1 MSEPE
6 EAVATGQKTAGQA
19 EPQQQQPQQPATTPA
34 AGNEQQPLDQSDW
47 TQEVNAENK
56 PAANP
61 LADALPEAPEK
72 AGEQTDAAQE
82 GGEEAEAEVPL
93 EVAFP
98 DGFQVDEAEMNE
110 FQAIAKEFKVPQ
122 EQAQKLADIYVAGQ
136 KKQMDLFRSEH
147 ANQLR
152 RIDQKWREEI
162 AADPDVGGENYET
175 SKTYAIA
182 AIRRFVPQEEQAA
195 FLEFYR
201 AANLHNNPH
210 MFRLLARVGKGTGE
224 AAPAIGDKGGDAA
237 EKSRADVMNPELPSG
252 RV

>member
-6 EAVATGQKTAGQA
+6 EAATGNETAGKA
-19 EPQQQQPQQPATTPA
+19 EPQQQPQQPAATPA
-34 AGNEQQPLDQSDW
+34 TGAEQQPPDQGDW
-47 TQEVNAENK
+47 TKDVVAGKEETK
-56 PAANP
+56 DP

-72 AGEQTDAAQE
+72 TGEQKDAAQD
-82 GGEEAEAEVPL
+82 GGAETGTEVPL

-98 DGFQVDEAEMNE
+98 DGFQVDEAKMNE
-110 FQAIAKEFKVPQ
+110 FLAIAKERKIPQ

-136 KKQMDLFRSEH
+136 KEQMDLFRSEH
-147 ANQLR
+147 AKQLQ

-162 AADPDVGGENYET
+162 AADPDVGGGNYET
-175 SKTYAIA
+175 SKTYVIS
-182 AIRRFVPQEEQAA
+182 AIRRFVPEKEQGA

-224 AAPAIGDKGGDAA
+224 AAPIPGDKGGVAA
-237 EKSRADVMNPELPSG
+237 EKSRADVLNPELPSG

>member
-1 MSEPE
+1 MNDPE
-6 EAVATGQKTAGQA
+6 EAAATENETAGQG
-19 EPQQQQPQQPATTPA
+19 ETQQAATPA
-34 AGNEQQPLDQSDW
+34 AGNDQQQQDQDDW
-47 TQEVNAENK
+47 TKEV
-56 PAANP
+56 AAGKEEAKDP

-72 AGEQTDAAQE
+72 TGEQQNAGQD
-82 GGEEAEAEVPL
+82 GGAETETEVPL

-98 DGFQVDEAEMNE
+98 DGFQVDEAEMKE

-147 ANQLR
+147 AKQLQ

-162 AADPDVGGENYET
+162 AADPDVGGGNYET
-175 SKTYAIA
+175 SKTYVIS
-182 AIRRFVPQEEQAA
+182 AIRRFVPEKEQGA

-224 AAPAIGDKGGDAA
+224 AAPIPGDKGGAP
-237 EKSRADVMNPELPSG
+237 EKDPILADKEAVING
-252 RV
+252 HNH